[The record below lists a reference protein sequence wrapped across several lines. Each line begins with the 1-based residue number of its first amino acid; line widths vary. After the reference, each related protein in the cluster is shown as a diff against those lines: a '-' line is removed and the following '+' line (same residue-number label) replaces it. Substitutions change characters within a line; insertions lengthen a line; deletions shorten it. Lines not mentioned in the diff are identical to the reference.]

1 MDYIDDMPD
10 VLSDHDGED
19 LETVEDWETCN
30 A

>member
-1 MDYIDDMPD
+1 MDYIEDIPD
-10 VLSDHDGED
+10 VLSDTDLLD

>member
-1 MDYIDDMPD
+1 MDYIEDIPD
-10 VLSDHDGED
+10 VLSDHDQAD